1 MRHARTAVGG
11 KSSAVQAMCPSVVCC
26 CGSGGESLPRRALN
40 ETKQPPSFRSPSPSP
55 TLHVSTSLPAPNAAR
70 ARPAR
75 RTAAA
80 RRLRRRSIRAVT
92 QCSVFSVQWRRRGG
106 VVLWREATGEWP
118 RSVRRHVGRRR
129 VGRRRVE
136 RRRVGRHVEW
146 PCPQAR
152 QMDDEGG
159 EDGPRAWACS
169 IWEYAVGDDE
179 RGHGA
184 GPLDG

>member
-1 MRHARTAVGG
+1 MKPNNLILSYRGVGACGMPGLRWGGNRPLSRQCVHLLCVAVAAGAKASATA
-11 KSSAVQAMCPSVVCC
+11 SA
-26 CGSGGESLPRRALN
+26 ERD
-40 ETKQPPSFRSPSPSP
+40 ETVHSPSPSP
-55 TLHVSTSLPAPNAAR
+55 TLHVSTSLSAPNAAR

-129 VGRRRVE
+129 VGRRRV
-136 RRRVGRHVEW
+136 GRHVEW

-159 EDGPRAWACS
+159 EDGPRAWAC
-169 IWEYAVGDDE
+169 
-179 RGHGA
+179 
-184 GPLDG
+184 

>member
-1 MRHARTAVGG
+1 MPGLRWGGNRPLSRQCVHLLCVAVAAGAKASATA
-11 KSSAVQAMCPSVVCC
+11 SA
-26 CGSGGESLPRRALN
+26 ERD
-40 ETKQPPSFRSPSPSP
+40 ETDPSFRSPSPSP
-55 TLHVSTSLPAPNAAR
+55 TLHVSTSLPAPDAAR

-80 RRLRRRSIRAVT
+80 RRLGRRSIRAVT

-129 VGRRRVE
+129 VGRRRRVE